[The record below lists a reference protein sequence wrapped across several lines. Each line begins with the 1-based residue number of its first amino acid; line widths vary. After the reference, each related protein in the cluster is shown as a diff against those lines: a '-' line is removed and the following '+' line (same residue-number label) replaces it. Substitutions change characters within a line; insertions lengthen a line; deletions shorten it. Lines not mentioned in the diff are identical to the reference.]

1 MNPLLSLIQ
10 QITGVVT
17 DTVLYYNTDL
27 VFVFQDSFLKLVFLF
42 CFISIETFQTELLNY
57 TAVDGISKIE
67 STCFLQTFFTYLH
80 CPMQNTSPNWQIF
93 RIMKIEC
100 SSIATQCKCISS
112 ELFRMF
118 FFCSRSARLKTSGK
132 KTTKKQIEKSFA

>member
-1 MNPLLSLIQ
+1 MDLNPLLSLIQ

-57 TAVDGISKIE
+57 TAVDGISKI
-67 STCFLQTFFTYLH
+67 
-80 CPMQNTSPNWQIF
+80 
-93 RIMKIEC
+93 
-100 SSIATQCKCISS
+100 
-112 ELFRMF
+112 
-118 FFCSRSARLKTSGK
+118 
-132 KTTKKQIEKSFA
+132 